1 MSNLFNAIILFVCIA
16 ITVGAFAF
24 TLDEVGLYLF
34 GLKWPFHCLLNHFFG
49 IKCALCG
56 MTRSFTAI
64 AGGDLAGAFA
74 YHRLGPVLFF
84 LVFFQIPYRIWAL
97 AASPKKVG
105 KRLRRIHAGLVAL
118 VLAAVMVN
126 WLIYLGGRLL

>member
-16 ITVGAFAF
+16 IMVGAFVF
-24 TLDEVGLYLF
+24 TLDEMGLYLF
-34 GLKWPFHCLLNHFFG
+34 GLKWPLHCLLNHFFG

-74 YHRLGPVLFF
+74 YHRLGAVLFF
-84 LVFFQIPYRIWAL
+84 PHAQHDSGAELVR
-97 AASPKKVG
+97 AARPG
-105 KRLRRIHAGLVAL
+105 GAGFPA
-118 VLAAVMVN
+118 
-126 WLIYLGGRLL
+126 GTGRSAR